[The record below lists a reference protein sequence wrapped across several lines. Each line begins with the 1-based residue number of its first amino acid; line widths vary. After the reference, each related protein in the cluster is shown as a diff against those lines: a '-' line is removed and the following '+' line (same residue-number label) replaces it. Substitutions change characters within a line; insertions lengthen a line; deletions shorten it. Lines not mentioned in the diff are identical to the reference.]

1 MQPPHTQE
9 KLAVYKEY
17 LINYLSVMSNISYWN
32 IAVWE
37 PFASEGVNTAGE
49 KGSAMIAAETIKDF
63 RVKKDKDIR
72 LFLNELNP
80 QKYQRLEKSME
91 PYSDFVGVF
100 NMDAKDFLDEIIKF
114 LSSSRKIHS
123 LIFIDPYGYTQY
135 TKENL
140 VRLLNLSRI
149 DYLIF
154 MPTSHIYR
162 FHGKEDNPA
171 RQFALD
177 LGVKPSTLSKSAS
190 SKPNYDI
197 FSAELLA
204 GLKKIAESDYGYS
217 YKLENKEASNTYH
230 HLFFITKER
239 RGAEQFLKAKDKL
252 KVKLQQQLTFFDF
265 NEIEIKKDLSDM
277 LQKPITNT
285 KLSDEMIK
293 KGYLPKEINPLL
305 KKMEKDGK
313 LKIFLISPHSK
324 RRKGS
329 FYLNDKEENLNKIGI
344 CLNHEK
350 LKD

>member
-63 RVKKDKDIR
+63 RAKKDIR

-80 QKYQRLEKSME
+80 KKHQRLERSTE
-91 PYSDFVGVF
+91 PYSDFVRVF

-162 FHGKEDNPA
+162 FLGGEDSPA

-177 LGVKPSTLSKSAS
+177 LGVEPNTLSK
-190 SKPNYDI
+190 PDYDA

-204 GLKKIAESDYGYS
+204 GLKEIAKSDYGYRYQLKNRNGS
-217 YKLENKEASNTYH
+217 STH
-230 HLFFITKER
+230 HLFFITKNR
-239 RGAEQFLKAKDKL
+239 LGAEQFLKVKNKL
-252 KVKLQQQLTFFDF
+252 KANLQQQLTILDFD
-265 NEIEIKKDLSDM
+265 EIEIKEDLSDI
-277 LQKPITNT
+277 LQEPMSNT

-293 KGYLPKEINPLL
+293 KGYLPSEINPLL
-305 KKMEKDGK
+305 KQMEKDGK
-313 LKIFLISPHSK
+313 LKTSSILCDLK
-324 RRKGS
+324 KRKGS
-329 FYLNDKEENLNKIGI
+329 FYLNDKTDKIEM

>member
-1 MQPPHTQE
+1 MQPQHTKE
-9 KLAVYKEY
+9 KLSVYKEY
-17 LINYLSVMSNISYWN
+17 LINYLSVMCGVKHWN
-32 IAVWE
+32 AAAVWE
-37 PFASEGVNTAGE
+37 PFAGEGVNADGE
-49 KGSAMIAAETIKDF
+49 RGSAMIAAEIIKDF
-63 RVKKDKDIR
+63 RAKKDIR
-72 LFLNELNP
+72 LFLNELNSK
-80 QKYQRLEKSME
+80 KYQRLKESMK
-91 PYSDFVGVF
+91 PYPDFVGVF
-100 NMDAKDFLDEIIKF
+100 NMDAEDFLDEIIKF

-135 TKENL
+135 SKENL
-140 VRLLNLSRI
+140 VRLLALSRI

-162 FHGKEDNPA
+162 FLGGEDNPA
-171 RQFALD
+171 RQFASD
-177 LGVKPSTLSKSAS
+177 LGVKLNKD
-190 SKPNYDI
+190 NYDT
-197 FSAELLA
+197 FSVELLA
-204 GLKKIAESDYGYS
+204 RLKEIAKSDYGYS
-217 YKLENKEASNTYH
+217 YKLENKEASSAHH
-230 HLFFITKER
+230 HLFFITKNR
-239 RGAEQFLKAKDKL
+239 RGAEQFLKAKNKL
-252 KVKLQQQLTFFDF
+252 KAKLTQQLTIFDF
-265 NEIEIKKDLSDM
+265 DEIEMKKDLSDM

-344 CLNHEK
+344 CLDHEK

>member
-9 KLAVYKEY
+9 KLSVYKEY
-17 LINYLSVMSNISYWN
+17 LINYLSVMCSVRHWN
-32 IAVWE
+32 TAVWE
-37 PFASEGVNTAGE
+37 PFAGEGESTDKE

-177 LGVKPSTLSKSAS
+177 LGVKPGTLSKPDHDA
-190 SKPNYDI
+190 
-197 FSAELLA
+197 FSAELL
-204 GLKKIAESDYGYS
+204 GKLKEIAKSDYGYR
-217 YKLENKEASNTYH
+217 YQLENRNGSSTH
-230 HLFFITKER
+230 HLFFITKNR
-239 RGAEQFLKAKDKL
+239 RGAEKFLEVKNKLKAQL
-252 KVKLQQQLTFFDF
+252 TQQLTFFDF

-277 LQKPITNT
+277 LQKPISNT

-344 CLNHEK
+344 CLDHEK